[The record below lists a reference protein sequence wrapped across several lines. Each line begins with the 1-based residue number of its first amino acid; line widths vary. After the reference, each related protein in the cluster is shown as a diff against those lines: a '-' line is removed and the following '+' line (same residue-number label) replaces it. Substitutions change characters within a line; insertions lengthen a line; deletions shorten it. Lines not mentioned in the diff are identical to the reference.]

1 MELRDANQS
10 VAELKVLKMEKEVA
24 SRDVLGKKA
33 QLEKEL
39 AELSGIYDVK
49 NKKTVEP
56 DLNILIETMCEGI
69 TVKANCSIIILANR
83 VH

>member
-1 MELRDANQS
+1 MNKLSRVEVELRDANQS
-10 VAELKVLKMEKEVA
+10 VAELKILKMEKEVA

-49 NKKTVEP
+49 NKETGFKTWIF
-56 DLNILIETMCEGI
+56 L
-69 TVKANCSIIILANR
+69 
-83 VH
+83 